1 MTVPDQPHPGLGSAG
16 QNTATKGPPLVKD
29 FRQIVLWPVQL
40 MPRHEGAQIQK
51 HWELLER
58 AGIDSVWKE
67 VADEFTTD
75 ATQFSERHYREFV
88 TFLPYVQRFLYGEGD
103 VGGYGHSPIRVF
115 RRMDVAQARITF
127 PGDPEPMLFGV
138 AHVDL
143 YFFYDIDVAIL
154 AIEIFAKDI
163 TLSRALDTMYRF
175 GRAYPTHW
183 EPSGRGGHCAERVE
197 WISREGR
204 VLAVS
209 DYERRERYL
218 SFVCQHRVPCVAFH
232 WEYLLWPL
240 VLYQSDQPGAVHYR
254 EIEYQRM
261 PLMSYL
267 ALDDVTRLTRGDW
280 VRLGMVTRPG
290 DSETLPYSERFL
302 QEFEYRYCY
311 DRYWDQTLPHD
322 WMNTRF
328 ICNGHAFTVIGSA
341 GESFFTDAESGILGQ
356 FRHQF
361 FLLGLIAHFHK
372 ASLLMLSDRLVVA
385 ISRLDIRQPESIQ
398 VFKRSIRQTMEIFL
412 RFTHRY
418 WFHAVSDQAQARDLF
433 TMWSRHLRTDA
444 LYEEAREEIQDMTHY
459 LDSDQ
464 VRRQAETVV
473 RLTVVTILG
482 LVVNIATGYF
492 GMNLIAAADNP
503 LPTKIAYFVLVL
515 LPALAFILYAVAKS
529 KRLSDFLDAMSDE
542 RFGSR
547 HKLGVLLSVWKHK
560 RAQFDRGR
568 NDGL

>member
-1 MTVPDQPHPGLGSAG
+1 VPDPTPPGRGSAG
-16 QNTATKGPPLVKD
+16 QDAAAKGQPLVRD

-40 MPRHEGAQIQK
+40 MPRREGAQIQK

-58 AGIDSVWKE
+58 TGIDSVWKE
-67 VADEFTTD
+67 VADEFTAD
-75 ATQFSERHYREFV
+75 PAQFGERHYREFV

-103 VGGYGHSPIRVF
+103 AGGYGGSPIRVF
-115 RRMDVAQARITF
+115 RRADVAQVRITF
-127 PGDPEPMLFGV
+127 PEDPEPMLFGV

-143 YFFYDIDVAIL
+143 CFFYDIDIAIL
-154 AIEIFAKDI
+154 VVEIFAKDI
-163 TLSRALDTMYRF
+163 TLSRALDTLYRF

-204 VLAVS
+204 VLAAS
-209 DYERRERYL
+209 DYEKRERFL

-240 VLYQSDQPGAVHYR
+240 VLHHSDRPGAVRYR

-267 ALDDVTRLTRGDW
+267 AFDDVTRLTRGDW
-280 VRLGMVTRPG
+280 VRLGLVTRPG
-290 DSETLPYSERFL
+290 DPETLPYSERFL
-302 QEFEYRYCY
+302 QDFEYRYCY
-311 DRYWDQTLPHD
+311 DRYWDQTRPHD

-341 GESFFTDAESGILGQ
+341 GEPFFTDAESGILGQ
-356 FRHQF
+356 FRHQL

-372 ASLLMLSDRLVVA
+372 ASLLMLADRLVVA
-385 ISRLDIRQPESIQ
+385 ISRLDIRRSESIR

-418 WFHAVSDQAQARDLF
+418 WFHAVSDQAQAADLF
-433 TMWSRHLRTDA
+433 TIWSRHLRTDA
-444 LYEEAREEIQDMTHY
+444 LYEEARQEIQDMTHY

-503 LPTKIAYFVLVL
+503 LPTKIAYFLLVFI
-515 LPALAFILYAVAKS
+515 PALAFILYAVAKS
-529 KRLSDFLDAMSDE
+529 KALSDFLDAMSDE
-542 RFGSR
+542 RLGSR
-547 HKLGVLLSVWKHK
+547 QKLGVLFSVWRRR
-560 RAQFDRGR
+560 RAELDRGR
-568 NDGL
+568 NSGE

>member
-1 MTVPDQPHPGLGSAG
+1 M
-16 QNTATKGPPLVKD
+16 D

-40 MPRHEGAQIQK
+40 MPRHAGAQIQK
-51 HWELLER
+51 PWELLEQT
-58 AGIDSVWKE
+58 GVESVWKE
-67 VADEFTTD
+67 VADEFTVD

-115 RRMDVAQARITF
+115 RRTDIAQARITF

-154 AIEIFAKDI
+154 AVEIFARDI
-163 TLSRALDTMYRF
+163 TLARALDTLYRF

-183 EPSGRGGHCAERVE
+183 EPGGRGGHCAERVE

-204 VLAVS
+204 VLATS

-218 SFVCQHRVPCVAFH
+218 SFVCEHRVPCVAFH

-240 VLYQSDQPGAVHYR
+240 VLYHSDRPGAVRYR

-267 ALDDVTRLTRGDW
+267 AFDDVTRLTRGDW
-280 VRLGMVTRPG
+280 VRLGLVTRPG
-290 DSETLPYSERFL
+290 DSTTLPYSARFL
-302 QEFEYRYCY
+302 QDFEYRYCY
-311 DRYWDQTLPHD
+311 DRYWDQALPHD

-341 GESFFTDAESGILGQ
+341 GESFFTDAECGILGQ

-372 ASLLMLSDRLVVA
+372 ASLLMLADRLVVA
-385 ISRLDIRQPESIQ
+385 ISRLDIRQPESIR

-418 WFHAVSDQAQARDLF
+418 WFHAVSDQAQAGDLF
-433 TMWSRHLRTDA
+433 TLWSHHLRTNTH
-444 LYEEAREEIQDMTHY
+444 YEQARQEIQDMIHY

-482 LVVNIATGYF
+482 LVVNLATGYF

-503 LPTKIAYFVLVL
+503 LPTKIAYFALVL
-515 LPALAFILYAVAKS
+515 LPSLAFILYAVAKS

-542 RFGSR
+542 RFGKR
-547 HKLGVLLSVWKHK
+547 QTLGVFLNVWKRK
-560 RAQFDRGR
+560 RANFQKGR
-568 NDGL
+568 EDAP

>member
-1 MTVPDQPHPGLGSAG
+1 MPEQPHPGLGSAAEDTDT
-16 QNTATKGPPLVKD
+16 QGPPLVKD

-40 MPRHEGAQIQK
+40 MPRQEGAQIQK

-67 VADEFTTD
+67 VADEFTAD

-115 RRMDVAQARITF
+115 RRTDVAQARITF

-218 SFVCQHRVPCVAFH
+218 SFVCQHRVPCVAYH

-240 VLYQSDQPGAVHYR
+240 VLYHSDQPGAVHYR

-290 DSETLPYSERFL
+290 DSETLPYSGRFL
-302 QEFEYRYCY
+302 QDFEYRYCY

-328 ICNGHAFTVIGSA
+328 ICNGHAFTVVGSA
-341 GESFFTDAESGILGQ
+341 GEPFFTDAESGILGQ

-385 ISRLDIRQPESIQ
+385 ISRLDIRQPETIR

-418 WFHAVSDQAQARDLF
+418 WFHTVSDQAQAQDLF
-433 TMWSRHLRTDA
+433 TLWSHHLKTDA
-444 LYEEAREEIQDMTHY
+444 LYEEARAEIQDMTHY

-473 RLTVVTILG
+473 RLTVVTVLG

-503 LPTKIAYFVLVL
+503 LPTKIAYFVLAL
-515 LPALAFILYAVAKS
+515 IPSLAFILYIVAKS
-529 KRLSDFLDAMSDE
+529 KGLSDFLDAMSDE
-542 RFGSR
+542 RLRSR
-547 HKLGVLLSVWKHK
+547 DKLGVLLSVWKRK
-560 RAQFDRGR
+560 RV
-568 NDGL
+568 

>member
-1 MTVPDQPHPGLGSAG
+1 MPLEPALRDPRPDPAAAAPNAIAQP
-16 QNTATKGPPLVKD
+16 GPPRVGN

-58 AGIDSVWKE
+58 PGIDSVWKE

-115 RRMDVAQARITF
+115 RRVDVAQARITF

-154 AIEIFAKDI
+154 VIEIFAKDI
-163 TLSRALDTMYRF
+163 TLSRALDTLYRF

-209 DYERRERYL
+209 DYEKRERYL

-240 VLYQSDQPGAVHYR
+240 VLYHSDQPGAVRYR

-267 ALDDVTRLTRGDW
+267 AFDDVTRLTRGDW
-280 VRLGMVTRPG
+280 VRLGLVTRPG

-302 QEFEYRYCY
+302 QDFEYRYCY

-372 ASLLMLSDRLVVA
+372 ASLLMLADRLVVA
-385 ISRLDIRQPESIQ
+385 ISRLDIRQPESIR

-444 LYEEAREEIQDMTHY
+444 LYEEARQEIQDMTHY

-503 LPTKIAYFVLVL
+503 LPTKIAYFLLVFI
-515 LPALAFILYAVAKS
+515 PSLAFILYAVAKS

-542 RFGSR
+542 RLR
-547 HKLGVLLSVWKHK
+547 NADRLKILAGVWRRK
-560 RAQFDRGR
+560 RAGS
-568 NDGL
+568 

>member
-16 QNTATKGPPLVKD
+16 RNTATQGPPLVTD

-115 RRMDVAQARITF
+115 RRADVAQARITF

-154 AIEIFAKDI
+154 VVEIFAKDI
-163 TLSRALDTMYRF
+163 TLSRALDTLYRF

-240 VLYQSDQPGAVHYR
+240 VLYHSDQPGAVRYR

-280 VRLGMVTRPG
+280 VRLGLVTRPG

-302 QEFEYRYCY
+302 QDFEYRYCY

-372 ASLLMLSDRLVVA
+372 ASLLMLADRLVVA
-385 ISRLDIRQPESIQ
+385 ISRLDIRQPESIR

-433 TMWSRHLRTDA
+433 TTVVAPLEDRRALRGGQTGNPGHDPLPGQRPGAPPGRDGGAADRGDDLRIGGEHRHRLLRHEPDRRSGQSA
-444 LYEEAREEIQDMTHY
+444 ADEDRLLSAGSHPLARLHPLRRRQVEAAVRLPRCH
-459 LDSDQ
+459 
-464 VRRQAETVV
+464 VRRAARQPAQARCAPQ
-473 RLTVVTILG
+473 RLE
-482 LVVNIATGYF
+482 A
-492 GMNLIAAADNP
+492 
-503 LPTKIAYFVLVL
+503 
-515 LPALAFILYAVAKS
+515 
-529 KRLSDFLDAMSDE
+529 
-542 RFGSR
+542 
-547 HKLGVLLSVWKHK
+547 
-560 RAQFDRGR
+560 
-568 NDGL
+568 